1 MKTISIRGNNKP
13 HMTKVLRK
21 AMNERTRLKGI
32 ANKTHLDED
41 IRKYKNQRN
50 LVVKMNKQS
59 KIDFYK
65 KLDPKD
71 LGNEK
76 AFWRTFK
83 PLMSDKGSNTADKIT
98 LVEDGVLLSN
108 DEDVSECFNTYFVNI
123 TDTLDIDRAP
133 CMTISDPSLHP
144 VHRAV
149 LRYSEHPSIIRIKER
164 VTETNKFAFQAFE
177 FSEVWDEINHL
188 NTTKKTSGD
197 IPTHILKMTSDLSFN
212 KVTNIA
218 NSMVK
223 SCTFPDPL
231 KLADVSPGFKNGIS
245 TTKKNYRPISV
256 LSSFSKVFER
266 LLKKQMVPFME
277 SKLSDILCGFR
288 EGHST
293 QHALFRVVETI
304 RRCIDQSGV
313 CGMVLMDLSKA
324 YDCLP
329 HDLLLAKMEA
339 YGFSTESLKLIHSY
353 LVGRKQRV
361 RIGSTFSSWQ
371 EIKSGVP
378 QGSVLGPFLFN
389 LFINDFF
396 YNIQH
401 SQVCNFADDNTI
413 YACGQSLDSVVSNI
427 EKDMKIA
434 IDWYQD
440 NEMVANPEKFQLM
453 FLGLKGDLKL
463 CIDINGNV
471 VQMTDSVKLLGITI
485 DSKLNFNEHVKSICK
500 KTSNKVRAFSRIAP
514 NLEYEKSTIL
524 YNSFILSNFNYCPLI
539 WMFCGKTSNDDINRL
554 HKRALRVLLDDY
566 ESTFEELLHKR
577 GECTIH
583 TRNLQKLMLEVYKC
597 LTSGNPTFLWDFFK
611 RKPVKY
617 NLRVKDLVQL
627 PDTRTL
633 RYGNDSLAFRG
644 SILWNTLPDKI
655 KSANSVSHFKNNI
668 EDWTGSKCNCLICR

>member
-1 MKTISIRGNNKP
+1 
-13 HMTKVLRK
+13 
-21 AMNERTRLKGI
+21 
-32 ANKTHLDED
+32 
-41 IRKYKNQRN
+41 
-50 LVVKMNKQS
+50 
-59 KIDFYK
+59 
-65 KLDPKD
+65 
-71 LGNEK
+71 
-76 AFWRTFK
+76 
-83 PLMSDKGSNTADKIT
+83 
-98 LVEDGVLLSN
+98 
-108 DEDVSECFNTYFVNI
+108 
-123 TDTLDIDRAP
+123 
-133 CMTISDPSLHP
+133 
-144 VHRAV
+144 
-149 LRYSEHPSIIRIKER
+149 
-164 VTETNKFAFQAFE
+164 
-177 FSEVWDEINHL
+177 
-188 NTTKKTSGD
+188 
-197 IPTHILKMTSDLSFN
+197 MTSDLSFN

-231 KLADVSPGFKNGIS
+231 KLA
-245 TTKKNYRPISV
+245 
-256 LSSFSKVFER
+256 
-266 LLKKQMVPFME
+266 LKKQMVPLME

-453 FLGLKGDLKL
+453 FLGLKDDLKL

-485 DSKLNFNEHVKSICK
+485 DSKLNFKEHVKSICK
-500 KTSNKVRAFSRIAP
+500 RRQTKSEPFLGLLQILNMRRAQYYTGCLKKKYPLLTGNRNETIRYHYSPSRQLNLSVFNLDPHTLHLEIGHQTLEIQACKVKIYGPPETRGFVKGPSHHLLSQACCTGISTLTFS
-514 NLEYEKSTIL
+514 
-524 YNSFILSNFNYCPLI
+524 F
-539 WMFCGKTSNDDINRL
+539 L
-554 HKRALRVLLDDY
+554 H
-566 ESTFEELLHKR
+566 
-577 GECTIH
+577 
-583 TRNLQKLMLEVYKC
+583 
-597 LTSGNPTFLWDFFK
+597 
-611 RKPVKY
+611 
-617 NLRVKDLVQL
+617 
-627 PDTRTL
+627 
-633 RYGNDSLAFRG
+633 
-644 SILWNTLPDKI
+644 
-655 KSANSVSHFKNNI
+655 
-668 EDWTGSKCNCLICR
+668 